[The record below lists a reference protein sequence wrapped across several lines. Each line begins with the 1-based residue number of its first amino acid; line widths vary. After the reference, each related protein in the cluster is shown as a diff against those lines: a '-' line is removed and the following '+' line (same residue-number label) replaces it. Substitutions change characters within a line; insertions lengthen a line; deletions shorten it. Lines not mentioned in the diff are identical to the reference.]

1 MKMRVLFVR
10 LNTHIVQTYIWNK
23 YGQTHGTHR
32 MYCTVTFLK
41 KQIDNKLKLR
51 TITCLNH
58 LIGCWQYLS
67 VSAVCFWQ
75 PTPFGLNLVVAAVL
89 HDNLCRVIA
98 TLRGRLLY
106 VVYRVR
112 LRGLS

>member
-10 LNTHIVQTYIWNK
+10 LNTHIVRTYIRNK
-23 YGQTHGTHR
+23 YGQTHGSHR

-58 LIGCWQYLS
+58 LIRCWQYLS
-67 VSAVCFWQ
+67 VSAICFWHWQ
-75 PTPFGLNLVVAAVL
+75 PTSFGLNLVVAAIL
-89 HDNLCRVIA
+89 RDNLCRVIA
-98 TLRGRLLY
+98 TLRARL
-106 VVYRVR
+106 
-112 LRGLS
+112 